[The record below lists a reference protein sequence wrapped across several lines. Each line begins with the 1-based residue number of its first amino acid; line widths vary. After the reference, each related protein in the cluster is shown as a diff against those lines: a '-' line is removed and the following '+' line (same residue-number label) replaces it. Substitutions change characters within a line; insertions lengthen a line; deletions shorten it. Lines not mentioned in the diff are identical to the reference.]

1 MAYMD
6 ICCGSTAG
14 GMAIISAYGEGFGPA
29 DLGFVQQ
36 DLAKIGG
43 RLGSEYEAALHG
55 RGAFFPAWRR
65 SPDTFG

>member
-1 MAYMD
+1 LEGLVELGAD
-6 ICCGSTAG
+6 ALG
-14 GMAIISAYGEGFGPA
+14 GVRAV
-29 DLGFVQQ
+29 LGNVEE
-36 DLAKIGG
+36 DLAKAGG